1 MNINIRVG
9 LLLSSL
15 LLLLLILLL
24 YLLLLLHLV
33 EPLLLIIK
41 LVILDVIVGGR
52 SKVSRRI
59 TCFLVLSPLN
69 QLVLL
74 LMRHVLL
81 LLMMLNM
88 LKWML
93 SVSNMHVVLICLMLI
108 RLKLNYSLLELL
120 IEGYRANCWLMLN
133 HLAMLLLREVL
144 LRSTMEF
151 LLRLGTLRDK
161 RLEPKGRIL
170 KSNSI
175 MWGYPIV
182 TNIGNVIIHR
192 M

>member
-1 MNINIRVG
+1 
-9 LLLSSL
+9 
-15 LLLLLILLL
+15 
-24 YLLLLLHLV
+24 
-33 EPLLLIIK
+33 
-41 LVILDVIVGGR
+41 
-52 SKVSRRI
+52 
-59 TCFLVLSPLN
+59 
-69 QLVLL
+69 
-74 LMRHVLL
+74 
-81 LLMMLNM
+81 
-88 LKWML
+88 
-93 SVSNMHVVLICLMLI
+93 
-108 RLKLNYSLLELL
+108 
-120 IEGYRANCWLMLN
+120 MLN